1 MTSVQSVR
9 STKRR
14 LNMSSS
20 WNPPWNPRSAP
31 NANTDSGL
39 AAGESPQ
46 ETFYRGA
53 LAGHTALIVEDDS
66 GSALALTVLLE
77 RGTLNV
83 VAATNGIAAL
93 STLEQRSDVGIVLM
107 DIMMPVMDGY
117 QTMAAIRRQPRFVD
131 LPIIAVTGKDDGEH
145 ARCLAAGA
153 SDYVRKPIDSAQLLT
168 AIGTWLTPR
177 ETSTTEGLRL

>member
-1 MTSVQSVR
+1 
-9 STKRR
+9 
-14 LNMSSS
+14 MSSS
-20 WNPPWNPRSAP
+20 WNPPSAP
-31 NANTDSGL
+31 NTNTYTGL
-39 AAGESPQ
+39 AADETPQ
-46 ETFYRGA
+46 EAFYRGA
-53 LAGHTALIVEDDS
+53 LAGQTALIVEDDS
-66 GSALALTVLLE
+66 RSALALTVLLE

-83 VAATNGIAAL
+83 DATTNGIAAL

-107 DIMMPVMDGY
+107 DVMLPVMDGY

-177 ETSTTEGLRL
+177 QTSTTGSLQV

>member
-1 MTSVQSVR
+1 
-9 STKRR
+9 
-14 LNMSSS
+14 MSSS
-20 WNPPWNPRSAP
+20 WNRPSA
-31 NANTDSGL
+31 ASTDSEPS
-39 AAGESPQ
+39 AGETAQ
-46 ETFYRGA
+46 KTFYGGA
-53 LAGHTALIVEDDS
+53 LAGQTALIVEDDS

-83 VAATNGIAAL
+83 IAATNGFAAL
-93 STLEQRSDVGIVLM
+93 SALEERRDVGIVLM
-107 DIMMPVMDGY
+107 DIMMPMMDGY
-117 QTMAAIRRQPRFVD
+117 ETMAAIRRQPRFVD

-177 ETSTTEGLRL
+177 QTSTTEAARL

>member
-1 MTSVQSVR
+1 MGTFEGRPGPDTGQGQTSL
-9 STKRR
+9 T
-14 LNMSSS
+14 SS
-20 WNPPWNPRSAP
+20 RDRF
-31 NANTDSGL
+31 NAGV
-39 AAGESPQ
+39 AAG
-46 ETFYRGA
+46 A
-53 LAGHTALIVEDDS
+53 TALIVDDDYRNTF
-66 GSALALTVLLE
+66 ALTVLLK
-77 RGTLNV
+77 RGRMTV
-83 VAATNGIAAL
+83 VAANSGPIALGI
-93 STLEQRSDVGIVLM
+93 LEERVDIGIVLM